1 MKRSKNIK
9 YVTWIFLLIIVM
21 GLAAC
26 GGETEEAT
34 PTPEPVPPTAEPVVE
49 PTDVP
54 PTPESEAPEEPQAPE
69 EPEVSIPGPAELQS
83 ATVQIYAKFET
94 RGQLQTSWTG
104 SGTIISA
111 DGLILTNAHVASP
124 LAPGLASL
132 YNEPQFI
139 FGDEP
144 DALVI
149 GLVESA
155 DLPPVETYVAEV
167 RAADGVLD
175 LAVIQITETV
185 DGSPV
190 DATTLDLPYVALGD
204 SDLLNL
210 GDEVQVFGF
219 PGAGGDTIT
228 FTRGDVSG
236 FESEDRVGTRA
247 WIKTDTTFSPGNSG
261 GLGANGQGE
270 IVGVPS
276 FTFEATG
283 GSINR
288 LRSVNLAKPLIDAA
302 TVGSSYSS
310 PYVVAGT
317 GAETMELVTWSEDFD
332 SDTSCAINP
341 VSSYPSGVPAAVA
354 IFQYKGMADGEQ
366 FAVAW
371 FLDDEFLFADIVAW
385 EFGESGDC
393 FAVYVHNQGDP
404 IDTGVYA
411 VELYAGQELD
421 LVGKAT
427 TAVGGTA
434 VSTSG
439 GVQVDGVITDA
450 DSGKPI
456 AEAVIFVL
464 NPGVDLDAWLD
475 NPVDADVYDFAET
488 NAQGEFLLSQLL
500 ERGVEYPAVAGKKGY
515 RPNEGFLLFE
525 ADDPDFVTLSLQL
538 GK

>member
-1 MKRSKNIK
+1 E
-9 YVTWIFLLIIVM
+9 
-21 GLAAC
+21 
-26 GGETEEAT
+26 ETA
-34 PTPEPVPPTAEPVVE
+34 
-49 PTDVP
+49 VP
-54 PTPESEAPEEPQAPE
+54 PTPVPEVEATA
-69 EPEVSIPGPAELQS
+69 EPEVVIPGPVELQS

-94 RGQLQTSWTG
+94 RGQLQTNWTG
-104 SGTIISA
+104 SGTIVSA

-124 LAPGLASL
+124 LSPGLAAL
-132 YNEPQFI
+132 YNEPEFI

-144 DALVI
+144 DALVV

-155 DLPPVETYVAEV
+155 DLPPVETYLAEV

-185 DGSPV
+185 DGQPV
-190 DATTLDLPYVALGD
+190 DADSLNLPFVNLGD

-210 GDEVQVFGF
+210 GDEIQVYGF

-261 GLGANGQGE
+261 GLGANAQGE
-270 IVGVPS
+270 VVGVPS
-276 FTFEATG
+276 FTLEAAG

-302 TVGSSYSS
+302 HSGSSYES

-317 GAETMELVTWSEDFD
+317 GSESLELVTWAEDFD
-332 SDTSCAINP
+332 SDTSCAISP
-341 VSSYPSGVPAAVA
+341 VSAYAAGTPAAVA
-354 IFQYKGMADGEQ
+354 VFAYKGMADGEQ

-371 FLDDEFLFADIVAW
+371 FLEDELLFADIFSW
-385 EFGESGDC
+385 EYGKSGDC
-393 FAVYVHNQGDP
+393 FAVYIHNQGDP
-404 IDTGVYA
+404 IDTGMYE

-421 LVGKAT
+421 LAGSAT
-427 TAVGGTA
+427 VAVGGTA
-434 VSTSG
+434 VAAPSG

-456 AEAVIFVL
+456 REAVVFVL

-475 NPVDADVYDFAET
+475 DPSDADVYAFAET
-488 NAQGEFLLSQLL
+488 NAQGEFELSRLL
-500 ERGVEYPAVAGKKGY
+500 ERGVEYPAIAGKEGF
-515 RPNEGFLLFE
+515 RPNDGFLFFE
-525 ADDPDFVTLSLQL
+525 ADDPDFITLELTLSR
-538 GK
+538 